1 MADTSSSAEHS
12 PEASKINALAPKPNY
27 VYLIATCDQGA
38 ARSYVGWT
46 TDLEKRLTAHNAGT
60 GAKSTRGRQWRLV
73 HSEVFNT
80 RGEAMAR
87 EYELKKDRKTRRA
100 LMLGAGLDGMPD

>member
-1 MADTSSSAEHS
+1 M
-12 PEASKINALAPKPNY
+12 
-27 VYLIATCDQGA
+27 
-38 ARSYVGWT
+38 RSRCRAQ
-46 TDLEKRLTAHNAGT
+46 LCRLDNRFGKTPTAHNAGT

>member
-1 MADTSSSAEHS
+1 M
-12 PEASKINALAPKPNY
+12 
-27 VYLIATCDQGA
+27 
-38 ARSYVGWT
+38 RSRCRAQLCRLDNRFG
-46 TDLEKRLTAHNAGT
+46 KRLTAHNAGT

>member
-1 MADTSSSAEHS
+1 
-12 PEASKINALAPKPNY
+12 
-27 VYLIATCDQGA
+27 
-38 ARSYVGWT
+38 
-46 TDLEKRLTAHNAGT
+46 
-60 GAKSTRGRQWRLV
+60 V

>member
-1 MADTSSSAEHS
+1 MSAGQ
-12 PEASKINALAPKPNY
+12 PIWKNALPR
-27 VYLIATCDQGA
+27 IM
-38 ARSYVGWT
+38 R
-46 TDLEKRLTAHNAGT
+46 AGR
-60 GAKSTRGRQWRLV
+60 KSTRGRQWRLV